1 VPIPNG
7 ENRAPPPLLW
17 GLLLAAPALL
27 VVLGAAGGY
36 GGLDHV
42 VHLAFRPFCH
52 QIPER
57 SFVAGGVTL
66 AVCARCTGF
75 YLGLAAVGAVVAFAA
90 GFGAR
95 WQIRRSVVLLLLVPL
110 AVDGTGNLLGLW
122 ATPDLTRAL
131 TGVVAAAPL
140 TILILGARHAAH

>member
-1 VPIPNG
+1 MPNPN
-7 ENRAPPPLLW
+7 EETHPPRPLLW
-17 GLLLAAPALL
+17 GVLLAAPALL
-27 VVLGAAGGY
+27 LLGAAGGPDA
-36 GGLDHV
+36 LDRV
-42 VHLAFRPFCH
+42 VRLAFGPFCH

-75 YLGLAAVGAVVAFAA
+75 YLGLAAIGAVVALAA
-90 GFGAR
+90 GIGAR
-95 WQIRRSVVLLLLVPL
+95 WRIRKGVALLLIVPL
-110 AVDGTGNLLGLW
+110 AVDGTGNLMGLW
-122 ATPDLTRAL
+122 ATADLLRAL